1 MRRVIF
7 TESQINTILMSESAY
22 PLDIKG
28 DDGRPDNFTEYETV
42 VNNAY
47 VGTGDD
53 VNTDV
58 TTSDQI
64 KRCKKGWFGL
74 HTTTNDYRLAEGDEL
89 DNAKTS
95 GYGKKNDM
103 FINSVSKNLGGKMV
117 SNLNAEINSNK
128 GGSRNNTNQ
137 VRVSRMEKQKKEDP
151 VTFQKNGG
159 QKTVAMLPG
168 TRTFSDKGL
177 GIGGQGF
184 LPKRG
189 KHTTRGAMS
198 GTRLGLPPTP
208 NMPHGAK

>member
-74 HTTTNDYRLAEGDEL
+74 HTTTNDYRL
-89 DNAKTS
+89 
-95 GYGKKNDM
+95 
-103 FINSVSKNLGGKMV
+103 V
-117 SNLNAEINSNK
+117 
-128 GGSRNNTNQ
+128 
-137 VRVSRMEKQKKEDP
+137 
-151 VTFQKNGG
+151 
-159 QKTVAMLPG
+159 
-168 TRTFSDKGL
+168 
-177 GIGGQGF
+177 
-184 LPKRG
+184 
-189 KHTTRGAMS
+189 
-198 GTRLGLPPTP
+198 
-208 NMPHGAK
+208 

>member
-42 VNNAY
+42 ANNAY

-95 GYGKKNDM
+95 GYGKKNDA

-117 SNLNAEINSNK
+117 SNLSAEINSNK

-137 VRVSRMEKQKKEDP
+137 VRASRMEKQKKEDP

-159 QKTVAMLPG
+159 QKTLNVLKNQVKLKSTEHKAKTAG
-168 TRTFSDKGL
+168 
-177 GIGGQGF
+177 
-184 LPKRG
+184 LPK
-189 KHTTRGAMS
+189 KVS
-198 GTRLGLPPTP
+198 NTP
-208 NMPHGAK
+208 DANHKPENHHGNSIYYFN